1 MERFLIEELVYT
13 SPKKSLSVIFLILF
27 KKYKLFEKKL
37 FNHFIFQKIKFEILT
52 FFFLYVEINSEFD
65 IVRQLLK
72 SIENNIV
79 KIPFF
84 IKSFSKIFRLKNF
97 EYRKTKSIVGFLYRN
112 NQNLNFLNLE
122 NSLKKKKILNSRK
135 NYSNFRILIFFSNI
149 ILKIKLLSYFS
160 IYFFEK
166 FFFDF
171 AVIKIRYLKIRKP
184 ILIQSHVLKTKY
196 KYMKSEKN
204 SIFFYHRNLKIYLM
218 FLKLKLFFSGKK
230 IYDLKNRKYKKKI
243 LKIGNLDALCTIP
256 IFSSN
261 LSYGKYLINPIFD
274 IFYVKYNESFY
285 SFNIILYRFL
295 EFTLTKR
302 FKNFNSFLIKKVSKK
317 KQKKIN
323 KINVKIFYKSTI
335 LSSYFGLI
343 ENIKV
348 RLLYHCIFLYI

>member
-1 MERFLIEELVYT
+1 MEKFLIEELVYT
-13 SPKKSLSVIFLILF
+13 SPKKSLSVIFLILI

-52 FFFLYVEINSEFD
+52 FFFLYVEINFEFD
-65 IVRQLLK
+65 IIRQLLK
-72 SIENNIV
+72 AIENRLV
-79 KIPFF
+79 KIPFS

-97 EYRKTKSIVGFLYRN
+97 EYRKTKLIIGFLYRN
-112 NQNLNFLNLE
+112 NSNLNFLNIE
-122 NSLKKKKILNSRK
+122 NSLKKKKLPNSQK

-171 AVIKIRYLKIRKP
+171 DVIKTRYLKIRRP

-196 KYMKSEKN
+196 KYMKLEKN
-204 SIFFYHRNLKIYLM
+204 SIFFHNGNLKIYLM
-218 FLKLKLFFSGKK
+218 FLKLKPFFSGKK

-243 LKIGNLDALCTIP
+243 LKICNLETLCSIP
-256 IFSSN
+256 IFSST
-261 LSYGKYLINPIFD
+261 LSYGKYLMNPIFD
-274 IFYVKYNESFY
+274 IFYGKSNESFY

-295 EFTLTKR
+295 EITLIKPL
-302 FKNFNSFLIKKVSKK
+302 KNFNSFLIKKVSKK
-317 KQKKIN
+317 KQQKIN
-323 KINVKIFYKSTI
+323 KINIRIFYKSTI

-348 RLLYHCIFLYI
+348 RLLYYCIFLHT

>member
-1 MERFLIEELVYT
+1 
-13 SPKKSLSVIFLILF
+13 
-27 KKYKLFEKKL
+27 
-37 FNHFIFQKIKFEILT
+37 
-52 FFFLYVEINSEFD
+52 
-65 IVRQLLK
+65 
-72 SIENNIV
+72 
-79 KIPFF
+79 
-84 IKSFSKIFRLKNF
+84 
-97 EYRKTKSIVGFLYRN
+97 
-112 NQNLNFLNLE
+112 
-122 NSLKKKKILNSRK
+122 
-135 NYSNFRILIFFSNI
+135 
-149 ILKIKLLSYFS
+149 
-160 IYFFEK
+160 
-166 FFFDF
+166 
-171 AVIKIRYLKIRKP
+171 
-184 ILIQSHVLKTKY
+184 
-196 KYMKSEKN
+196 
-204 SIFFYHRNLKIYLM
+204 M